1 MAGNETP
8 FAVAFDEKLWKREVA
23 AGYRE
28 LLVLALK
35 SRGGGAGDE
44 ALGDGESGGADLPA
58 ELRFAGMLMR
68 RVRYFTDGFAIGGR
82 SFVEE
87 VFAGCRGHFGSK
99 RRTGAR
105 MVRNA
110 GKTTSAE
117 LWAARDLDSSVR

>member
-8 FAVAFDEKLWKREVA
+8 FAEAFDEKLWKREVA

-28 LLVLALK
+28 LLMLALK
-35 SRGGGAGDE
+35 SRRGGAAGDGAGDG
-44 ALGDGESGGADLPA
+44 ASGGADLSA
-58 ELRFAGMLMR
+58 ELRFAGLLMR

-82 SFVEE
+82 AFVEE

-105 MVRNA
+105 RMRGSDGQNQL
-110 GKTTSAE
+110 E
-117 LWAARDLDSSVR
+117 IWAARDLQP